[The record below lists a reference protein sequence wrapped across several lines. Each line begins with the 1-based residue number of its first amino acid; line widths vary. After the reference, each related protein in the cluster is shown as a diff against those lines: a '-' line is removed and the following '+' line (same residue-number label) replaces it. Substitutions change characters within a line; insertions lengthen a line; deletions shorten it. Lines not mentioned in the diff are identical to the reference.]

1 MMTRKLPI
9 IAVATALGKAGVG
22 VIRISGSN
30 LSQIAKALFQKTLT
44 PRQASLFT
52 LRDGDGAPIDQ
63 LITIYFAAP
72 ASFTG
77 EDVLELQC
85 HGGPQL
91 LELVMKRCLELG
103 KDQGLV
109 IAEPGEFSL
118 RAYLNNKIDLAQAEA
133 IADLIDAQS
142 EAAARGAAR
151 SLQGVFSKDV
161 NSLIEEITQLRILV
175 ESTLDF
181 PEEEI
186 EFLENAQA
194 RERLSTVMQKLHA
207 LRNSAKQGK
216 ILRDGIQL
224 VLAGAPN
231 VGKSSLL
238 NRLAGEEVAIVTP
251 IAGTTRDR
259 VKENITIH
267 GVPMHI
273 IDTAGLRETSD
284 LVESKGIERS
294 WEAIRAA
301 DLVVFLQD
309 SGSQDGPE
317 SAEVSKL
324 RAQMLKVI
332 PPKCPILEVS
342 NKSDLLSDLGANCSA
357 KQSLL
362 ISAKTGDGI
371 EALKQKILESVG
383 WGGSQEGAIV
393 ARRRHLDC
401 LDRAASHLEKSHQFA
416 ANGNISLELF
426 AEELRLAQDQLG
438 QITGKL
444 LPDDLLG
451 KIFSQFCIG
460 KQRVYSCWRG
470 A

>member
-1 MMTRKLPI
+1 MMTRQLPI
-9 IAVATALGKAGVG
+9 IAVASAPGKAGVG
-22 VIRISGSN
+22 VVRISGKD
-30 LSQIAKALFQKTLT
+30 LSPIIDALFQKALV
-44 PRQASLFT
+44 PRQANLLT
-52 LRDGDGAPIDQ
+52 LRDSDGQAIDQ
-63 LITIYFAAP
+63 LIALYFSAP

-103 KDQGLV
+103 KHEGLV

-133 IADLIDAQS
+133 ISDLIEAQS
-142 EAAARGAAR
+142 EAAVRGAAR
-151 SLQGVFSKDV
+151 SLQGAFSNDI
-161 NSLIEEITQLRILV
+161 NDLIEEITQLRILV

-186 EFLENAQA
+186 EFLESAQA
-194 RERLSTVMQKLHA
+194 RQRLSAVKTKLQT
-207 LRNSAKQGK
+207 LRSGAKQGK

-224 VLAGAPN
+224 VLVGAPN

-238 NRLAGEEVAIVTP
+238 NCLAGEEVAIVTP

-259 VKENITIH
+259 VRESIQIE

-273 IDTAGLRETSD
+273 IDTAGLRKTSD
-284 LVESKGIERS
+284 EVEAKGIERT
-294 WEAIRAA
+294 WDAIRLA
-301 DLVVFLQD
+301 DLVIFLTAPN
-309 SGSQDGPE
+309 DGQE
-317 SAEVSKL
+317 AKDL
-324 RAQMLKVI
+324 RVQ
-332 PPKCPILEVS
+332 ILEAVPPNCPVLELM
-342 NKSDLLSDLGANCSA
+342 NKSDLLNKDLAPA
-357 KQSLL
+357 KKETLL
-362 ISAKTGDGI
+362 ISAKTGHGI
-371 EALKQKILESVG
+371 EILKQRILETIG
-383 WGGSQEGAIV
+383 WNGPQEGAII

-401 LDRAASHLEKSHQFA
+401 LERAAEHIEKSEQFA
-416 ANGNISLELF
+416 ANGNRSLELF
-426 AEELRLAQDQLG
+426 AEELFLAQNHLG

-460 KQRVYSCWRG
+460 K
-470 A
+470 

>member
-1 MMTRKLPI
+1 MTRKLPI
-9 IAVATALGKAGVG
+9 IAVATAPGKAGVG
-22 VIRISGSN
+22 IVRLSGQH
-30 LSQIAKALFQKTLT
+30 LRPIIKALFQRDLL
-44 PRQASLFT
+44 PRQATLLS
-52 LRDGDGAPIDQ
+52 LRDEGGQLIDQ
-63 LITIYFAAP
+63 LVAIYFAAP

-91 LELVMKRCLELG
+91 LELVMRRCLELG
-103 KDQGLV
+103 KEAGLV
-109 IAEPGEFSL
+109 IAEPGEFTL
-118 RAYLNNKIDLAQAEA
+118 RAYLNNKVDLAQAEA

-142 EAAARGAAR
+142 EAAVRGAAR
-151 SLQGVFSKDV
+151 SLQGAFSDDI
-161 NSLIEEITQLRILV
+161 NSLVEEITQLRILV

-194 RERLSTVMQKLHA
+194 RDRLSAVKTKLQA
-207 LRNSAKQGK
+207 LRNNAKQGK

-259 VKENITIH
+259 VKESIQIE

-273 IDTAGLRETSD
+273 IDTAGLRQTSD
-284 LVESKGIERS
+284 EVEAKGIERT
-294 WEAIRAA
+294 WDAIRLA
-301 DLVVFLQD
+301 DLIIFLTA
-309 SGSQDGPE
+309 PN
-317 SAEVSKL
+317 AEKEANDL
-324 RAQMLKVI
+324 RVQILDAA
-332 PPKCPILEVS
+332 PANCPVLELM
-342 NKSDLLSDLGANCSA
+342 NKSDLLDKNSGVIKDSA
-357 KQSLL
+357 LL
-362 ISAKTGDGI
+362 ISAKTGEGV
-371 EALKQKILESVG
+371 EALKQKILETVG
-383 WGGSQEGAIV
+383 WSGPQEGAIV

-401 LDRAASHLEKSHQFA
+401 LERAAEHIEKSEKFA
-416 ANGNISLELF
+416 ANGNNSLELF
-426 AEELRLAQDQLG
+426 AEELSLAQNHLG

-460 KQRVYSCWRG
+460 K
-470 A
+470 

>member
-9 IAVATALGKAGVG
+9 IAVATAPGKAGVG
-22 VIRISGSN
+22 VVRISGQN
-30 LSQIAKALFQKTLT
+30 LSSIARALFQKELL
-44 PRQASLFT
+44 PRQATLLS
-52 LRDGDGAPIDQ
+52 LRDSGGQLIDQ
-63 LITIYFAAP
+63 LVAIYFAAP

-91 LELVMKRCLELG
+91 LELVIKRCLELG
-103 KDQGLV
+103 KDDGLV
-109 IAEPGEFSL
+109 IAEPGEFTL
-118 RAYLNNKIDLAQAEA
+118 RAYLNNKVDLAQAEA

-142 EAAARGAAR
+142 EAAVRGAAR
-151 SLQGVFSKDV
+151 SLQGVFSDDINALV
-161 NSLIEEITQLRILV
+161 EEITQLRILV

-194 RERLSTVMQKLHA
+194 RERLSAVKTKLQA
-207 LRNSAKQGK
+207 LRDGAKQGK

-259 VKENITIH
+259 VKESIQIE

-273 IDTAGLRETSD
+273 IDTAGLRQTADE
-284 LVESKGIERS
+284 VEAKGIERT
-294 WEAIRAA
+294 WDAIRLA
-301 DLVVFLQD
+301 DLVVFLTAADAQSETSD
-309 SGSQDGPE
+309 
-317 SAEVSKL
+317 L
-324 RAQMLKVI
+324 RAQIMEAL
-332 PPKCPILEVS
+332 PSKCPILEVL
-342 NKSDLLSDLGANCSA
+342 NKSDLLSKELLVNPEAI
-357 KQSLL
+357 L
-362 ISAKTGDGI
+362 ISAKKGDGI
-371 EALKQKILESVG
+371 DLLKQKILEIVG
-383 WGGSQEGAIV
+383 WNGPQEGAIV

-401 LDRAASHLEKSHQFA
+401 IERAAEHIEKSEQFA
-416 ANGNISLELF
+416 ANGNNSLELF
-426 AEELRLAQDQLG
+426 AEELFLAQNHLG

-460 KQRVYSCWRG
+460 K
-470 A
+470 

>member
-9 IAVATALGKAGVG
+9 IAVATAPGKAGVG
-22 VIRISGSN
+22 VIRISGPQ
-30 LSQIAKALFQKTLT
+30 LLPMAEALFHKTLA
-44 PRQASLFT
+44 PRQANLLT
-52 LRDGDGAPIDQ
+52 LRDAQGESIDQ
-63 LITIYFAAP
+63 LIAIYFAAP

-91 LELVMKRCLELG
+91 LELVTKRCLELG
-103 KDQGLV
+103 KDWGLAL
-109 IAEPGEFSL
+109 AEPGEFSL
-118 RAYLNNKIDLAQAEA
+118 RAYLNDKIDLAQAEA

-142 EAAARGAAR
+142 EAAVRGAAR
-151 SLQGVFSKDV
+151 SLQGAFSKDI
-161 NSLIEEITQLRILV
+161 NSLVEEITQLRILV

-194 RERLSTVMQKLHA
+194 QQRLNGVMERLHT
-207 LRNSAKQGK
+207 LRDGAKQGK

-238 NRLAGEEVAIVTP
+238 NRLAGEEIAIVTP

-259 VKENITIH
+259 IKESITIS
-267 GVPMHI
+267 GVPIHI
-273 IDTAGLRETSD
+273 IDTAGLRETGD
-284 LVESKGIERS
+284 LVEAKGIERS

-301 DLVVFLQD
+301 DIVIFLQD
-309 SGSQDGPE
+309 P
-317 SAEVSKL
+317 SAEDSADATTNLALK
-324 RAQMLKVI
+324 AQILDAL
-332 PPKCPILEVS
+332 PPKCPVLEVN
-342 NKSDLLSDLGANCSA
+342 NKSDLLSKPPANRDKPQA
-357 KQSLL
+357 LL
-362 ISAKTGDGI
+362 ISAKTGAGV
-371 EALKQKILESVG
+371 EALKQKILELVG
-383 WGGSQEGAIV
+383 WGGSQEGAII

-401 LDRAASHLEKSHQFA
+401 LDRAATHLYKSQQFA
-416 ANGNISLELF
+416 ADGNISLELF

-444 LPDDLLG
+444 LPDELLG

-460 KQRVYSCWRG
+460 K
-470 A
+470 

>member
-9 IAVATALGKAGVG
+9 IAVATAPGKAGVG
-22 VIRISGSN
+22 VIRISGPQLLP
-30 LSQIAKALFQKTLT
+30 LSEALFQKALS
-44 PRQASLFT
+44 PRQANLLT
-52 LRDGDGAPIDQ
+52 LRDAQGESIDQ
-63 LITIYFAAP
+63 LIAIYFAAP

-142 EAAARGAAR
+142 EAAVRGAAR
-151 SLQGVFSKDV
+151 SLQGAFSNDI

-186 EFLENAQA
+186 EFLDNAQA
-194 RERLSTVMQKLHA
+194 RERLSMVMKKLQG
-207 LRNSAKQGK
+207 LREGAKQGK

-238 NRLAGEEVAIVTP
+238 NRLAGEDVAIVTP

-259 VKENITIH
+259 VKESITIN

-273 IDTAGLRETSD
+273 IDTAGLRETGD
-284 LVESKGIERS
+284 LVEAKGIERS

-309 SGSQDGPE
+309 PNSKDGGNN
-317 SAEVSKL
+317 AEASEL
-324 RAQMLKVI
+324 RAQILQAL
-332 PPKCPILEVS
+332 PPKCPVLEVR
-342 NKSDLLSDLGANCSA
+342 NKSDLLGESA
-357 KQSLL
+357 INQDTNSCLQ

-371 EALKQKILESVG
+371 EGLKQKILESVG
-383 WGGSQEGAIV
+383 WGGTQEGAIL

-401 LDRAASHLEKSHQFA
+401 LDRAATHLDKSQQFA
-416 ANGNISLELF
+416 ADGNISLELF

-438 QITGKL
+438 HITGKL

-460 KQRVYSCWRG
+460 K
-470 A
+470 

>member
-1 MMTRKLPI
+1 MMTRQLPI
-9 IAVATALGKAGVG
+9 IAVASAPGKAGVG
-22 VIRISGSN
+22 VVRISGKD
-30 LSQIAKALFQKTLT
+30 LSPIIDALFQKALV
-44 PRQASLFT
+44 PRQANLLT
-52 LRDGDGAPIDQ
+52 LRDSDGQAIDQ
-63 LITIYFAAP
+63 LIALYFSAP

-91 LELVMKRCLELG
+91 LEFVMKRCLELG
-103 KDQGLV
+103 KHEGLV

-133 IADLIDAQS
+133 ISDLIEAQS
-142 EAAARGAAR
+142 EAAVRGAAR
-151 SLQGVFSKDV
+151 SLQGAFSNDI
-161 NSLIEEITQLRILV
+161 NDLIEEITQLRILV

-186 EFLENAQA
+186 EFLESAQA
-194 RERLSTVMQKLHA
+194 RQRLSAVKTKLQT
-207 LRNSAKQGK
+207 LRSGAKQGK

-224 VLAGAPN
+224 VLVGAPN

-259 VKENITIH
+259 VRESIQIE

-273 IDTAGLRETSD
+273 IDTAGLRKTSD
-284 LVESKGIERS
+284 EVEAKGIERT
-294 WEAIRAA
+294 WDAIRLA
-301 DLVVFLQD
+301 DLVIFLTAPNDEQEAKD
-309 SGSQDGPE
+309 
-317 SAEVSKL
+317 L
-324 RAQMLKVI
+324 RAQ
-332 PPKCPILEVS
+332 ILEAVPPNCPVLELM
-342 NKSDLLSDLGANCSA
+342 NKSDLLNKDLAPV
-357 KQSLL
+357 KKETLL
-362 ISAKTGDGI
+362 ISAKTGHGI
-371 EALKQKILESVG
+371 EILKQRILETIG
-383 WGGSQEGAIV
+383 WNGPQEGAII

-401 LDRAASHLEKSHQFA
+401 LERAAEHIEKSEQFA
-416 ANGNISLELF
+416 ANGNRSLELF
-426 AEELRLAQDQLG
+426 AEELFLAQNHLG

-460 KQRVYSCWRG
+460 K
-470 A
+470 

>member
-9 IAVATALGKAGVG
+9 IAVATAPGKAGIG

-30 LSQIAKALFQKTLT
+30 LSKIAESLFQKVLT
-44 PRQASLFT
+44 PRQASLLT

-85 HGGPQL
+85 HGGQQL

-142 EAAARGAAR
+142 EAAVRGAAR
-151 SLQGVFSKDV
+151 SMQGAFSNDI

-194 RERLSTVMQKLHA
+194 RERLSMVMQKLYA
-207 LRNSAKQGK
+207 LRESAKQGK

-259 VKENITIH
+259 VKEDITIL
-267 GVPMHI
+267 GVPIHI

-284 LVESKGIERS
+284 LVEAKGIERS
-294 WEAIRAA
+294 WEAIRGA

-309 SGSQDGPE
+309 SRPQDRPE
-317 SAEVSKL
+317 CAEVSKL
-324 RAQMLKVI
+324 RDQILKVI
-332 PPKCPILEVS
+332 PPKCSILEVS
-342 NKSDLLSDLGANCSA
+342 NKSDLLSDLGANPGV
-357 KQSLL
+357 KQSLF

-401 LDRAASHLEKSHQFA
+401 LDKAASHLEKSKQFA
-416 ANGNISLELF
+416 ADGNISLELF

-438 QITGKL
+438 QITGRL

-460 KQRVYSCWRG
+460 K
-470 A
+470 

>member
-9 IAVATALGKAGVG
+9 IAVATAPGKAGVG
-22 VIRISGSN
+22 VIRISGAE
-30 LSQIAKALFQKTLT
+30 LLPLAEALFQKALP
-44 PRQASLFT
+44 PRQANLLT
-52 LRDGDGAPIDQ
+52 LRDAQGESIDQ
-63 LITIYFAAP
+63 LIAIYFAAP

-142 EAAARGAAR
+142 EAAVRGAAR
-151 SLQGVFSKDV
+151 SLQGAFSNDI

-194 RERLSTVMQKLHA
+194 RERLSTVMKKLYG
-207 LRNSAKQGK
+207 LREGAKQGK

-259 VKENITIH
+259 VKESITIN

-273 IDTAGLRETSD
+273 IDTAGLRETGD
-284 LVESKGIERS
+284 LVEAKGIERS
-294 WEAIRAA
+294 WEAIGAA

-309 SGSQDGPE
+309 PSSTDKNIT
-317 SAEVSKL
+317 AEASELK
-324 RAQMLKVI
+324 AQILQAL
-332 PPKCPILEVS
+332 PPKCPVLEVR
-342 NKSDLLSDLGANCSA
+342 NKSDLLSESKLNQDRNPC
-357 KQSLL
+357 LL

-371 EALKQKILESVG
+371 EALKQKILELVG
-383 WGGSQEGAIV
+383 WGGTQEGAIV

-401 LDRAASHLEKSHQFA
+401 LDRASSHLEKSQQFA
-416 ANGNISLELF
+416 ADGNISLELF

-438 QITGKL
+438 HITGKL

-460 KQRVYSCWRG
+460 K
-470 A
+470 

>member
-1 MMTRKLPI
+1 MMTRQLPI
-9 IAVATALGKAGVG
+9 IAVATAPGKAGVG
-22 VIRISGSN
+22 VVRISGKN
-30 LSQIAKALFQKTLT
+30 LGATIQALFQKTLE
-44 PRQASLFT
+44 PRQANLLT
-52 LRDGDGAPIDQ
+52 LRDSDGQAIDQ
-63 LITIYFAAP
+63 LIAIYFAAP

-103 KDQGLV
+103 KNEGLV

-118 RAYLNNKIDLAQAEA
+118 RAFLNNKIDLAQAEA

-142 EAAARGAAR
+142 EAAVLGAAR
-151 SLQGVFSKDV
+151 SLQGTFSDDI
-161 NSLIEEITQLRILV
+161 NALIEEITQLRILV

-194 RERLSTVMQKLHA
+194 RQRLLAVKTKLQT
-207 LRNSAKQGK
+207 LRSGAQQGK

-224 VLAGAPN
+224 VLVGAPN

-259 VKENITIH
+259 VKESIQIE

-273 IDTAGLRETSD
+273 IDTAGLRQTSD
-284 LVESKGIERS
+284 EVEAKGIERT
-294 WEAIRAA
+294 WDAIRLA
-301 DLVVFLQD
+301 DLVIFLTAPNAEKEAHD
-309 SGSQDGPE
+309 LRSQIL
-317 SAEVSKL
+317 AAL
-324 RAQMLKVI
+324 
-332 PPKCPILEVS
+332 PPKCPVLELV
-342 NKSDLLSDLGANCSA
+342 NKSDLLSQAPNPVKNQA
-357 KQSLL
+357 LL
-362 ISAKTGDGI
+362 ISAKTGQGI
-371 EALKQKILESVG
+371 DALKQRILETVG
-383 WGGSQEGAIV
+383 WNGPQEGAIV

-401 LDRAASHLEKSHQFA
+401 LERAAEHIEKSEQFA
-416 ANGNISLELF
+416 ANGNNSLELF
-426 AEELRLAQDQLG
+426 AEELFLAQNHLG

-460 KQRVYSCWRG
+460 K
-470 A
+470 

>member
-1 MMTRKLPI
+1 MMTRKSPI
-9 IAVATALGKAGVG
+9 IAVATALGRAGVG
-22 VIRISGSN
+22 VIRMSGAD
-30 LSQIAKALFQKTLT
+30 LSPITKALFQKALK
-44 PRQASLFT
+44 PREAHLLT
-52 LRDGDGAPIDQ
+52 LRDAGGAPIDQ
-63 LITIYFAAP
+63 LIAIHFIGP

-103 KDQGLV
+103 KDCGLV
-109 IAEPGEFSL
+109 IAEPGEFTL
-118 RAYLNNKIDLAQAEA
+118 RAYLNDKIDLAQAEA

-142 EAAARGAAR
+142 EAAVRGAAR
-151 SLQGVFSKDV
+151 SLQGAFSDDI
-161 NSLIEEITQLRILV
+161 NDLIEEITQLRILV

-186 EFLENAQA
+186 EFLEHAQA
-194 RERLSTVMQKLHA
+194 HERLKKVSDQLLA
-207 LRNSAKQGK
+207 LRKGAKQGK
-216 ILRDGIQL
+216 ILRDGIHL

-259 VKENITIH
+259 VKESISLD

-273 IDTAGLRETSD
+273 IDTAGLRETDD
-284 LVESKGIERS
+284 LVEAKGIERS
-294 WEAIRAA
+294 WDAIRLA
-301 DLVVFLQD
+301 DLVIFLKD
-309 SGSQDGPE
+309 FNSEASPE
-317 SAEVSKL
+317 AVTEKALKKEIL
-324 RAQMLKVI
+324 RALS
-332 PPKCPILEVS
+332 PKCEVLEVL
-342 NKSDLLSDLGANCSA
+342 NKSDLLTTSNSSLGDDT
-357 KQSLL
+357 LL

-371 EALKQKILESVG
+371 EGLKKKILEIAG
-383 WGGSQEGAIV
+383 WGGSQEGAII

-401 LDRAASHLEKSHQFA
+401 LDRAAEHIDKSRQFA
-416 ANGNISLELF
+416 ANGNISLDLF

-460 KQRVYSCWRG
+460 K
-470 A
+470 

>member
-1 MMTRKLPI
+1 
-9 IAVATALGKAGVG
+9 
-22 VIRISGSN
+22 
-30 LSQIAKALFQKTLT
+30 
-44 PRQASLFT
+44 
-52 LRDGDGAPIDQ
+52 
-63 LITIYFAAP
+63 
-72 ASFTG
+72 
-77 EDVLELQC
+77 
-85 HGGPQL
+85 
-91 LELVMKRCLELG
+91 
-103 KDQGLV
+103 
-109 IAEPGEFSL
+109 
-118 RAYLNNKIDLAQAEA
+118 
-133 IADLIDAQS
+133 
-142 EAAARGAAR
+142 
-151 SLQGVFSKDV
+151 
-161 NSLIEEITQLRILV
+161 V

-194 RERLSTVMQKLHA
+194 RQRLSGVMVRLHA
-207 LRNSAKQGK
+207 LREGAKQGK

-259 VKENITIH
+259 VKESITIG

-284 LVESKGIERS
+284 LVEVKGIERS

-301 DLVVFLQD
+301 DLVIFLRDQSTLD
-309 SGSQDGPE
+309 SSEDAYAGELWDQILH
-317 SAEVSKL
+317 AL
-324 RAQMLKVI
+324 
-332 PPKCPILEVS
+332 PPKCPVLEVN
-342 NKSDLLSDLGANCSA
+342 NKSDLLGKFTPQQD
-357 KQSLL
+357 KRPTLL
-362 ISAKTGDGI
+362 ISAKTGEGI
-371 EALKQKILESVG
+371 EALKQQILKSVG
-383 WGGSQEGAIV
+383 WGGSPEGAIV

-401 LDRAASHLEKSHQFA
+401 LDWASIHLEKSPQFA
-416 ANGNISLELF
+416 ADGNISLELF

-460 KQRVYSCWRG
+460 K
-470 A
+470 

>member
-9 IAVATALGKAGVG
+9 IAVATAPGKAGIG
-22 VIRISGSN
+22 VVRISGQN
-30 LSQIAKALFQKTLT
+30 LKSIIQALFQKALL
-44 PRQASLFT
+44 PRQASLLSF
-52 LRDGDGAPIDQ
+52 RDASGQLIDQ
-63 LITIYFAAP
+63 LVAIYFAAP

-77 EDVLELQC
+77 EDILELQC

-103 KDQGLV
+103 KEEGLV
-109 IAEPGEFSL
+109 IAEPGEFTL
-118 RAYLNNKIDLAQAEA
+118 RAYLNNKVDLAQAEA

-142 EAAARGAAR
+142 EAAVRGAAR
-151 SLQGVFSKDV
+151 SLQGAFSDDINALV
-161 NSLIEEITQLRILV
+161 EEITQLRILV

-194 RERLSTVMQKLHA
+194 KERLVAVKTKLQA
-207 LRNSAKQGK
+207 LCDGAKQGK

-259 VKENITIH
+259 VKESIQIE

-273 IDTAGLRETSD
+273 IDTAGLRQTSD
-284 LVESKGIERS
+284 EVEAKGIERT
-294 WEAIRAA
+294 WDAIRLA
-301 DLVVFLQD
+301 DVVVFLTAPNAEQEAD
-309 SGSQDGPE
+309 DG
-317 SAEVSKL
+317 ADNL
-324 RAQMLKVI
+324 RTQILEAL
-332 PPKCPILEVS
+332 PAKCPVLEIL
-342 NKSDLLSDLGANCSA
+342 NKADLLADSEAHPEGA
-357 KQSLL
+357 LL
-362 ISAKTGDGI
+362 VSAKTGQGMDL
-371 EALKQKILESVG
+371 LKQKILQIVG
-383 WGGSQEGAIV
+383 WSGSQEGAIV

-401 LDRAASHLEKSHQFA
+401 LERAAEHIEKSEQFA
-416 ANGNISLELF
+416 ANGNNSLELF
-426 AEELRLAQDQLG
+426 AEELFLAQNHLG

-460 KQRVYSCWRG
+460 K
-470 A
+470 

>member
-9 IAVATALGKAGVG
+9 IAVASPPGRGGVG
-22 VIRISGSN
+22 VIRISGGN
-30 LSQIAKALFQKTLT
+30 LIPIIRALFQKELT
-44 PRQASLFT
+44 PRYAHLLN
-52 LRDGDGAPIDQ
+52 LRDDVGRTIDQ
-63 LITIYFAAP
+63 LIAIYFVAP

-85 HGGPQL
+85 HGGPHL
-91 LELVMKRCLELG
+91 LALVMKRCLELG
-103 KDQGLV
+103 RAEGLA
-109 IAEPGEFSL
+109 IAEPGEFTL

-142 EAAARGAAR
+142 EAAVRGAAR
-151 SLQGVFSKDV
+151 SLQGEFSVDI
-161 NSLIEEITQLRILV
+161 NDLIEEITQLRILV

-194 RERLSTVMQKLHA
+194 RERLLAVSRKLTA
-207 LRNSAKQGK
+207 LRESPQHAK

-259 VKENITIH
+259 IKESISLD

-273 IDTAGLRETSD
+273 IDTAGLRETQD
-284 LVESKGIERS
+284 VVETKGIERS
-294 WEAIRAA
+294 WEAIQAA
-301 DLVVFLQD
+301 DLVLFLKD
-309 SGSQDGPE
+309 
-317 SAEVSKL
+317 VSPSTINEGVDVDLELQIKK
-324 RAQMLKVI
+324 AI
-332 PPKCPILEVS
+332 PSKCPVLVVI
-342 NKSDLLSDLGANCSA
+342 NKADLLAGDLKSTNQENA
-357 KQSLL
+357 LL
-362 ISAKTGDGI
+362 ISAKTGEGI
-371 EALKQKILESVG
+371 SALKQKILEIAG
-383 WGGSQEGAIV
+383 WEGSQEGAIL

-401 LDRAASHLEKSHQFA
+401 LERAAGHIKKSELFA
-416 ANGNISLELF
+416 EDGNTSLELF
-426 AEELRLAQDQLG
+426 AEELRLAQDDLG

-460 KQRVYSCWRG
+460 K
-470 A
+470 

>member
-9 IAVATALGKAGVG
+9 IAVATAPGKAGVG
-22 VIRISGSN
+22 IIRISGPK
-30 LSQIAKALFQKTLT
+30 LGPIIQAIFQKTL
-44 PRQASLFT
+44 PRRQASLLTF
-52 LRDGDGAPIDQ
+52 RDGVGDPIDQ
-63 LITIYFAAP
+63 VIAIYFMGP

-91 LELVMKRCLELG
+91 LELIMKRCLDLG
-103 KDQGLV
+103 KADGLV
-109 IAEPGEFSL
+109 IAEPGEFTL

-142 EAAARGAAR
+142 EAAVRGAAR
-151 SLQGVFSKDV
+151 SLQGEFSEDI
-161 NSLIEEITQLRILV
+161 NDLIEEITQLRILV

-186 EFLENAQA
+186 EFLENAHA
-194 RERLSTVMQKLHA
+194 RERLKAISSKLTA
-207 LRNSAKQGK
+207 LRAGAKQGK

-259 VKENITIH
+259 VKESIVLD
-267 GVPMHI
+267 GVPIHV
-273 IDTAGLRETSD
+273 IDTAGLRKTSD
-284 LVESKGIERS
+284 IVEAKGIERS
-294 WEAIRAA
+294 WDAIRLA
-301 DLVVFLQD
+301 DLVIFLKDANQEGGLGD
-309 SGSQDGPE
+309 LDDEG
-317 SAEVSKL
+317 
-324 RAQMLKVI
+324 LKSEI
-332 PPKCPILEVS
+332 LKELSPKCPVLEVT
-342 NKSDLLSDLGANCSA
+342 NKSDLLLISPNGGAEQNNIF
-357 KQSLL
+357 
-362 ISAKTGDGI
+362 ISAKTGAGIDG
-371 EALKQKILESVG
+371 LKQRILEIVG
-383 WGGSQEGAIV
+383 WSGAQEGAIV

-401 LDRAASHLEKSHQFA
+401 LDRAADHIVKSEQFA
-416 ANGNISLELF
+416 ANGNSSLELF
-426 AEELRLAQDQLG
+426 AEELRLAQDNLG
-438 QITGKL
+438 LITGKL

-460 KQRVYSCWRG
+460 K
-470 A
+470 

>member
-9 IAVATALGKAGVG
+9 IAVATPPGKAGVG
-22 VIRISGSN
+22 VIRISGQN
-30 LSQIAKALFQKTLT
+30 LVPIAKALFNKDLA
-44 PRQASLFT
+44 PRQANLLT
-52 LRDGDGAPIDQ
+52 LRDAAGQTIDQ
-63 LITIYFAAP
+63 LIAIHFVAP

-103 KDQGLV
+103 KDEGLV
-109 IAEPGEFSL
+109 IAEPGEFTL

-142 EAAARGAAR
+142 EAAVRGAAR
-151 SLQGVFSKDV
+151 SLQGAFSNDI
-161 NSLIEEITQLRILV
+161 NDLIEEITQLRILV

-194 RERLSTVMQKLHA
+194 RQRLAAVKTKLQS
-207 LRNSAKQGK
+207 LRDGARQGK

-259 VKENITIH
+259 VKESISIE

-273 IDTAGLRETSD
+273 IDTAGLRETAD
-284 LVESKGIERS
+284 VVEAKGIERS
-294 WEAIRAA
+294 WDSIRLA
-301 DLVVFLQD
+301 DLVVFLSD
-309 SGSQDGPE
+309 PSVNDGQE
-317 SAEVSKL
+317 T
-324 RAQMLKVI
+324 LKEQI
-332 PPKCPILEVS
+332 LAALPAKCPVLEVI
-342 NKSDLLSDLGANCSA
+342 NKSDLMVEGSKIGLDAP
-357 KQSLL
+357 LL

-371 EALKQKILESVG
+371 EALKQKILEIVG
-383 WGGSQEGAIV
+383 WGGPQEGAIV
-393 ARRRHLDC
+393 SRRRHLDC
-401 LDRAASHLEKSHQFA
+401 LERAAEHIAKSEEFA
-416 ANGNISLELF
+416 ANGNNSLELF
-426 AEELRLAQDQLG
+426 AEELSLAQRHLG
-438 QITGKL
+438 EITGKL

-460 KQRVYSCWRG
+460 K
-470 A
+470 

>member
-1 MMTRKLPI
+1 MTRKLPI
-9 IAVATALGKAGVG
+9 IAVATAPGKAGVG
-22 VIRISGSN
+22 VVRLSGQH
-30 LSQIAKALFQKTLT
+30 LRPIIKALFQRDLL
-44 PRQASLFT
+44 PRQATLLS
-52 LRDGDGAPIDQ
+52 LRDAGGQLIDQ
-63 LITIYFAAP
+63 LVAIYFAAP

-91 LELVMKRCLELG
+91 LELVMRRCLELG
-103 KDQGLV
+103 KEAGLV
-109 IAEPGEFSL
+109 IAEPGEFTL
-118 RAYLNNKIDLAQAEA
+118 RAYLNNKVDLAQAEA

-142 EAAARGAAR
+142 EAAVRGAAR
-151 SLQGVFSKDV
+151 SLQGVFSDDI
-161 NSLIEEITQLRILV
+161 NSLVEEITQLRILV

-194 RERLSTVMQKLHA
+194 RDRLSAVKTKLQA
-207 LRNSAKQGK
+207 LRNNAKQGK

-259 VKENITIH
+259 VKESIQIE

-273 IDTAGLRETSD
+273 IDTAGLRQTSD
-284 LVESKGIERS
+284 EVEAKGIERT
-294 WEAIRAA
+294 WDAIRLA
-301 DLVVFLQD
+301 DLIIFLTA
-309 SGSQDGPE
+309 PN
-317 SAEVSKL
+317 AEKEANDL
-324 RAQMLKVI
+324 RVQILDAA
-332 PPKCPILEVS
+332 PANCPVLELM
-342 NKSDLLSDLGANCSA
+342 NKSDLLDKNSGVIKDSA
-357 KQSLL
+357 LL
-362 ISAKTGDGI
+362 ISAKTGEGV
-371 EALKQKILESVG
+371 EALKQKILETVG
-383 WGGSQEGAIV
+383 WSGPQEGAIV

-401 LDRAASHLEKSHQFA
+401 LERAAEHIEKSEKFA
-416 ANGNISLELF
+416 ANGNNSLELF
-426 AEELRLAQDQLG
+426 AEELSLAQNHLG

-460 KQRVYSCWRG
+460 K
-470 A
+470 

>member
-1 MMTRKLPI
+1 MGAPAMMTRKLPI
-9 IAVATALGKAGVG
+9 IAIATAPGKAGVG
-22 VIRISGSN
+22 VIRISGPQ
-30 LSQIAKALFQKTLT
+30 LLQIAQALFHKALT
-44 PRQASLFT
+44 PRQANLLT
-52 LRDGDGAPIDQ
+52 LRDSRGEAIDQ
-63 LITIYFAAP
+63 LIAIYFAAP

-133 IADLIDAQS
+133 ISDLIDAQS
-142 EAAARGAAR
+142 EAAVLGAAR
-151 SLQGVFSKDV
+151 SLQGAFSNDI

-194 RERLSTVMQKLHA
+194 RKRLSAVMQKLHD
-207 LRNSAKQGK
+207 LREGAKQGK

-259 VKENITIH
+259 VKESITIH

-284 LVESKGIERS
+284 LVEVKGIERS

-301 DLVVFLQD
+301 DLVIFLQD
-309 SGSQDGPE
+309 PSSVDAIDNADVLE
-317 SAEVSKL
+317 L
-324 RAQMLKVI
+324 RAQILKAL
-332 PPKCPILEVS
+332 PPKCPVLEVN
-342 NKSDLLSDLGANCSA
+342 NKSDLLGEVVLSQGQNPP
-357 KQSLL
+357 LL
-362 ISAKTGDGI
+362 ISAKTGEGV

-401 LDRAASHLEKSHQFA
+401 LDRAATHLDKSQQFA
-416 ANGNISLELF
+416 ADGNISLELF

-460 KQRVYSCWRG
+460 K
-470 A
+470 

>member
-9 IAVATALGKAGVG
+9 IAVATAPGKAGVG
-22 VIRISGSN
+22 IVRLSGHY
-30 LSQIAKALFQKTLT
+30 LRPIIKALFQRDLL
-44 PRQASLFT
+44 PRQATLLS
-52 LRDGDGAPIDQ
+52 LRDAGGQLIDQ
-63 LITIYFAAP
+63 LVAIYFAAP

-91 LELVMKRCLELG
+91 LELVMRRCLELG
-103 KDQGLV
+103 KESGLV
-109 IAEPGEFSL
+109 IAEPGEFTL
-118 RAYLNNKIDLAQAEA
+118 RAYLNNKVDLAQAEA

-142 EAAARGAAR
+142 EAAVRGAAR
-151 SLQGVFSKDV
+151 SLQGAFSDDI
-161 NSLIEEITQLRILV
+161 NSLVEEITQLRILV

-194 RERLSTVMQKLHA
+194 RDRLSAVKTKLQA
-207 LRNSAKQGK
+207 LRNNAKQGK

-259 VKENITIH
+259 VKESIQIE

-273 IDTAGLRETSD
+273 IDTAGLRQTSD
-284 LVESKGIERS
+284 EVEAKGIERT
-294 WEAIRAA
+294 WDAIRLA
-301 DLVVFLQD
+301 DLIIFLTA
-309 SGSQDGPE
+309 PN
-317 SAEVSKL
+317 AEKEANDL
-324 RAQMLKVI
+324 RVQILDAA
-332 PPKCPILEVS
+332 PANCPVLELM
-342 NKSDLLSDLGANCSA
+342 NKSDLLDKNSGVIKDSA
-357 KQSLL
+357 LL
-362 ISAKTGDGI
+362 ISAKTGEGV
-371 EALKQKILESVG
+371 EALKQKILETVG
-383 WGGSQEGAIV
+383 WSGPQEGAIV

-401 LDRAASHLEKSHQFA
+401 LERAAEHIEKSEKFA
-416 ANGNISLELF
+416 ANGNNSLELF
-426 AEELRLAQDQLG
+426 AEELSLAQNHLG

-460 KQRVYSCWRG
+460 K
-470 A
+470 

>member
-9 IAVATALGKAGVG
+9 IALATAPGKAGVG
-22 VIRISGSN
+22 VIRISGPQ
-30 LSQIAKALFQKTLT
+30 LLPIATALFNKTLT
-44 PRQASLFT
+44 PRQASLLT
-52 LRDGDGAPIDQ
+52 LRDAQGESIDQ
-63 LITIYFAAP
+63 LLAIYFAAP

-142 EAAARGAAR
+142 AAAVRGAAR
-151 SLQGVFSKDV
+151 SLQGVFSNDI
-161 NSLIEEITQLRILV
+161 NGLIEEITQLRILV

-194 RERLSTVMQKLHA
+194 RERLRAVMQKLYA
-207 LRNSAKQGK
+207 LREGAKQGK

-259 VKENITIH
+259 VKESITIG

-284 LVESKGIERS
+284 LVEAKGIERS
-294 WEAIRAA
+294 WEAIAAA
-301 DLVVFLQD
+301 DLVIFLQD
-309 SGSQDGPE
+309 PGSSE
-317 SAEVSKL
+317 TSTTSEIVE
-324 RAQMLKVI
+324 LKGQI
-332 PPKCPILEVS
+332 LKALSPKCPVLEVN
-342 NKSDLLSDLGANCSA
+342 NKSDLLISPTPEQGE
-357 KQSLL
+357 KQSMF
-362 ISAKTGDGI
+362 ISAKTGQGI
-371 EALKQKILESVG
+371 EALKQKILELVG
-383 WGGSQEGAIV
+383 WGGSQEGVIV

-401 LDRAASHLEKSHQFA
+401 LDRAATHLEQSQQFA

-460 KQRVYSCWRG
+460 K
-470 A
+470 

>member
-9 IAVATALGKAGVG
+9 IAVATAPGRAGVG
-22 VIRISGSN
+22 VIRISGAQ
-30 LSQIAKALFQKTLT
+30 LLPLAEALFQKALP
-44 PRQASLFT
+44 PREANLLT
-52 LRDGDGAPIDQ
+52 LRDAQGESIDQ
-63 LITIYFAAP
+63 LIAIYFAAP

-142 EAAARGAAR
+142 EAAVRGAAR
-151 SLQGVFSKDV
+151 SLQGAFSNDI

-194 RERLSTVMQKLHA
+194 RERLTTVMSKLHA
-207 LRNSAKQGK
+207 LREGAKQGK

-259 VKENITIH
+259 VKESITIN
-267 GVPMHI
+267 GIPMHI
-273 IDTAGLRETSD
+273 IDTAGLRDTSD
-284 LVESKGIERS
+284 LVEAKGIERS

-301 DLVVFLQD
+301 DLVLFLQD
-309 SGSQDGPE
+309 SRSPDEAGIAGTLE
-317 SAEVSKL
+317 LK
-324 RAQMLKVI
+324 AQILKAL
-332 PPKCPILEVS
+332 PPKCPVLEVS
-342 NKSDLLSDLGANCSA
+342 NKSDLLGGSSTSQGETRA
-357 KQSLL
+357 LL

-401 LDRAASHLEKSHQFA
+401 LDRAATHLEKSQQFA
-416 ANGNISLELF
+416 ADGNISLELF

-460 KQRVYSCWRG
+460 K
-470 A
+470 

>member
-9 IAVATALGKAGVG
+9 IAVATAPGKAGVG
-22 VIRISGSN
+22 IIRISGPH
-30 LSQIAKALFQKTLT
+30 LGAIIQALFQKNLP
-44 PRQASLFT
+44 PRQANLLTF
-52 LRDGDGAPIDQ
+52 RDGHGAPIDQ
-63 LITIYFAAP
+63 VIVIHFVGP

-91 LELVMKRCLELG
+91 LELIMKRCLDLG
-103 KDQGLV
+103 KADGLV
-109 IAEPGEFSL
+109 IAEPGEFTL

-133 IADLIDAQS
+133 ISDLIDAQS
-142 EAAARGAAR
+142 EAAVRGAAR
-151 SLQGVFSKDV
+151 SLQGAFSEDI
-161 NSLIEEITQLRILV
+161 NDLIDEITQLRILV

-186 EFLENAQA
+186 EFLENAHA
-194 RERLSTVMQKLHA
+194 RERLTTVSNKLSS
-207 LRNSAKQGK
+207 LRAGAKQGK

-259 VKENITIH
+259 VKESIVLN
-267 GVPMHI
+267 GVPIHI
-273 IDTAGLRETSD
+273 IDTAGLRKTND
-284 LVESKGIERS
+284 VVEAKGIERS
-294 WEAIRAA
+294 WDAIRLA
-301 DLVVFLQD
+301 DLVIFLKDAKQD
-309 SGSQDGPE
+309 SSFG
-317 SAEVSKL
+317 EVDDEG
-324 RAQMLKVI
+324 LKSEI
-332 PPKCPILEVS
+332 LKELSPKCPVLEVT
-342 NKSDLLSDLGANCSA
+342 NKSDLLLVNSDQDVQQNNI
-357 KQSLL
+357 L
-362 ISAKTGDGI
+362 ISAKTGAGI
-371 EALKQKILESVG
+371 DELKQRILEIAG
-383 WGGSQEGAIV
+383 WEGAQEGAIV

-401 LDRAASHLEKSHQFA
+401 LDRAAEHIVKSKQFA

-426 AEELRLAQDQLG
+426 AEELRLAQDNLG

-460 KQRVYSCWRG
+460 K
-470 A
+470 

>member
-9 IAVATALGKAGVG
+9 IAVATAPGKAGVG
-22 VIRISGSN
+22 IVRISGES
-30 LSQIAKALFQKTLT
+30 LGSITKALFQKELSSRKTHLVTLCD
-44 PRQASLFT
+44 A
-52 LRDGDGAPIDQ
+52 DGQTIDQ
-63 LITIYFAAP
+63 LIAIFFAAP

-103 KDQGLV
+103 KDDELV
-109 IAEPGEFSL
+109 IAEPGEFTL

-142 EAAARGAAR
+142 EAAVLGAAR
-151 SLQGVFSKDV
+151 SLQGGFSEGIND
-161 NSLIEEITQLRILV
+161 LIEEITQLRILV

-194 RERLSTVMQKLHA
+194 RQRLAAVKEKLQS
-207 LRNSAKQGK
+207 LRNGAKQGK
-216 ILRDGIQL
+216 ILRDGIHL

-259 VKENITIH
+259 VKESITIE
-267 GVPMHI
+267 GVPLHI
-273 IDTAGLRETSD
+273 IDTAGLRDTKD
-284 LVESKGIERS
+284 LVEAKGIERS
-294 WEAIRAA
+294 WDAIRLA
-301 DLVVFLQD
+301 DLVIFLTD
-309 SGSQDGPE
+309 PNSGEDG
-317 SAEVSKL
+317 
-324 RAQMLKVI
+324 LKERI
-332 PPKCPILEVS
+332 LSELPPKCPVLAAL
-342 NKSDLLSDLGANCSA
+342 NKSDLLPSGSVRTQ
-357 KQSLL
+357 KETIL
-362 ISAKTGDGI
+362 ISAKTGAGI
-371 EALKQKILESVG
+371 EALKQKILEIVG
-383 WGGSQEGAIV
+383 WNGSQEGAIV

-401 LDRAASHLEKSHQFA
+401 LERASEHIARSEQFA
-416 ANGNISLELF
+416 ANGNNSLELF
-426 AEELRLAQDQLG
+426 AEELFLAQNHLG

-460 KQRVYSCWRG
+460 K
-470 A
+470 

>member
-9 IAVATALGKAGVG
+9 IAVATAQGKAGVG
-22 VIRISGSN
+22 VIRISGQN
-30 LSQIAKALFQKTLT
+30 LQPIAGALFQKKLS
-44 PRQASLFT
+44 PRQANLLT
-52 LRDGDGAPIDQ
+52 LCDEHGDAIDQ
-63 LITIYFAAP
+63 LIAIYFAGP

-91 LELVMKRCLELG
+91 LELVIKRCLELG
-103 KDQGLV
+103 KNEGLV
-109 IAEPGEFSL
+109 IAEPGEFTL
-118 RAYLNNKIDLAQAEA
+118 RAYLNNKIDLTQAEA

-142 EAAARGAAR
+142 EAAVRGAAR
-151 SLQGVFSKDV
+151 SLQGAFSDDI
-161 NSLIEEITQLRILV
+161 NNLIEEITQLRILV

-194 RERLSTVMQKLHA
+194 RQRLAAVKEKLQA
-207 LRNSAKQGK
+207 LRAGAKQGK

-259 VKENITIH
+259 VKESITVD

-284 LVESKGIERS
+284 IVEAKGIERS
-294 WEAIRAA
+294 WGAIRLA
-301 DLVVFLQD
+301 DMVIFLTDAQAGNQED
-309 SGSQDGPE
+309 ELKAQI
-317 SAEVSKL
+317 L
-324 RAQMLKVI
+324 REL
-332 PPKCPILEVS
+332 PPKCPVLEVV
-342 NKSDLLSDLGANCSA
+342 NKADLLPDPPKLPSDQA
-357 KQSLL
+357 LL
-362 ISAKTGDGI
+362 ISAKTGAGI
-371 EALKQKILESVG
+371 DQLKRKILEVVG
-383 WGGSQEGAIV
+383 WDGPQEGTIL

-401 LDRAASHLEKSHQFA
+401 IERAAEHIEKSEQFA
-416 ANGNISLELF
+416 ANGNNSLELF
-426 AEELRLAQDQLG
+426 AEELSLAQQYLG
-438 QITGKL
+438 EITGKL

-460 KQRVYSCWRG
+460 K
-470 A
+470 

>member
-1 MMTRKLPI
+1 MMTRQLPI
-9 IAVATALGKAGVG
+9 IAVATAPGKAGVG
-22 VIRISGSN
+22 VVRISGKN
-30 LSQIAKALFQKTLT
+30 LTAIIQALFQKVLE
-44 PRQASLFT
+44 PRQANLLT
-52 LRDGDGAPIDQ
+52 LRDSDGQAIDQ
-63 LITIYFAAP
+63 LIAIYFSAP

-91 LELVMKRCLELG
+91 LELVLKRCLELG
-103 KDQGLV
+103 KNEGLV

-142 EAAARGAAR
+142 EAAVLGAAR
-151 SLQGVFSKDV
+151 SLQGTFSDDI
-161 NSLIEEITQLRILV
+161 NALIEEITQLRILV

-194 RERLSTVMQKLHA
+194 RQRLLAVKTKLQA
-207 LRNSAKQGK
+207 LRSGAKQGK

-224 VLAGAPN
+224 VLVGAPN

-259 VKENITIH
+259 VKESIQIE

-273 IDTAGLRETSD
+273 IDTAGLRQTSD
-284 LVESKGIERS
+284 EVEAKGIERT
-294 WEAIRAA
+294 WDAIRLA
-301 DLVVFLQD
+301 DLVIFLTA
-309 SGSQDGPE
+309 PN
-317 SAEVSKL
+317 AEKEANEL
-324 RAQMLKVI
+324 RAQILAAI
-332 PPKCPILEVS
+332 TPKCPVLELI
-342 NKSDLLSDLGANCSA
+342 NKSDLLSQDPNSVKNQA
-357 KQSLL
+357 LL
-362 ISAKTGDGI
+362 ISAKTGQGI
-371 EALKQKILESVG
+371 DTLKQRILETVG
-383 WGGSQEGAIV
+383 WNGPQEGAIV

-401 LDRAASHLEKSHQFA
+401 LERAAEHIEKSEQFA
-416 ANGNISLELF
+416 ANGNNSLELF
-426 AEELRLAQDQLG
+426 AEELFLAQNHLG

-460 KQRVYSCWRG
+460 K
-470 A
+470 

>member
-9 IAVATALGKAGVG
+9 IAVATAQGKAGVG
-22 VIRISGSN
+22 VVRISGQN
-30 LSQIAKALFQKTLT
+30 LQPIAGALFQKKLS
-44 PRQASLFT
+44 PRQANLLT
-52 LRDGDGAPIDQ
+52 LCDEHGDAIDQ
-63 LITIYFAAP
+63 LIAIYFAGP

-91 LELVMKRCLELG
+91 LELVIKRCLELG
-103 KDQGLV
+103 KNEGLV
-109 IAEPGEFSL
+109 IAEPGEFTL
-118 RAYLNNKIDLAQAEA
+118 RAYLNNKIDLTQAEA

-142 EAAARGAAR
+142 EAAVRGAAR
-151 SLQGVFSKDV
+151 SLQGAFSDDI
-161 NSLIEEITQLRILV
+161 NNLIEEITQLRILV

-194 RERLSTVMQKLHA
+194 RQRLAAVKEKLQA
-207 LRNSAKQGK
+207 LRAGAKQGK

-259 VKENITIH
+259 VKESITVD

-284 LVESKGIERS
+284 IVEAKGIERS
-294 WEAIRAA
+294 WGAIRLA
-301 DLVVFLQD
+301 DMVIFLTDAQAGNQED
-309 SGSQDGPE
+309 ELKAQI
-317 SAEVSKL
+317 L
-324 RAQMLKVI
+324 REL
-332 PPKCPILEVS
+332 PPKCPVLEVV
-342 NKSDLLSDLGANCSA
+342 NKADLLPDPPKLPSDQA
-357 KQSLL
+357 LL
-362 ISAKTGDGI
+362 ISAKTGVGI
-371 EALKQKILESVG
+371 DQLKQKILEVVG
-383 WGGSQEGAIV
+383 WDGPQEGTIL

-401 LDRAASHLEKSHQFA
+401 IERAAEHIEKSEQFA
-416 ANGNISLELF
+416 ANGNNSLELF
-426 AEELRLAQDQLG
+426 AEELFLAQNHLG

-460 KQRVYSCWRG
+460 K
-470 A
+470 